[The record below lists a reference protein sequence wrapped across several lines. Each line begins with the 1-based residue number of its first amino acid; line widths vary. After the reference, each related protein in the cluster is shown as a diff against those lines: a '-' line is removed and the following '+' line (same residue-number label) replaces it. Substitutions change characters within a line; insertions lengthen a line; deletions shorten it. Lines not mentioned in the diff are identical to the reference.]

1 MAALHVSHYRV
12 PAMDCVAEEQ
22 LVRMSLGRV
31 DGVDHVT
38 VDLDRRTVTVGHVAD
53 ADVLDTAMS
62 GLGLGAELLERSVGD
77 VETTRLPDDPHGERT
92 ALGVALAI
100 NALFFVGEV
109 TLGVISGSLGLIA
122 DGLDMG
128 ADATVYA
135 ISLVAVGGSVARKRR
150 LARTSGAVQLALA
163 VLGLAEVVRRA
174 VGNEGPPDVTAMIV
188 VSLLAL
194 IGNIVTLVVLHRVR
208 SGDVHIQASWIFT
221 ANDVKVNALVIAAAV
236 VVGLTGSAAPDLI
249 AGALIFVIVANGA
262 RRILAMS
269 R

>member
-12 PAMDCVAEEQ
+12 PAMDCAAEEQ
-22 LVRMSLGRV
+22 LVRMRLGGLE
-31 DGVDHVT
+31 GVENIT
-38 VDLDRRTVTVGHVAD
+38 VDLRGRTVTVGHEAEPGDID
-53 ADVLDTAMS
+53 AAMS
-62 GLGLGAELLERSVGD
+62 GLGLGAELLQRTAAD
-77 VETTRLPDDPHGERT
+77 VVTAAVRDDPRRERT
-92 ALGVALAI
+92 ALGIALAI
-100 NALFFVGEV
+100 NALFFVAEV
-109 TLGVISGSLGLIA
+109 TLGAISGSLGLIA

-150 LARTSGAVQLALA
+150 LARTSGAAQLALA
-163 VLGLAEVVRRA
+163 VLGLTEVVRRA
-174 VGNEGPPDVTAMIV
+174 VGNEGPPDTAAMIV

-194 IGNIVTLVVLHRVR
+194 TGNIVTLIVLHRVR
-208 SGDVHIQASWIFT
+208 SGDVHLQASWIFT
-221 ANDVKVNALVIAAAV
+221 ANDVKVNVLVIAAAV
-236 VVGLTGSAAPDLI
+236 AVGITDSAAPDLV